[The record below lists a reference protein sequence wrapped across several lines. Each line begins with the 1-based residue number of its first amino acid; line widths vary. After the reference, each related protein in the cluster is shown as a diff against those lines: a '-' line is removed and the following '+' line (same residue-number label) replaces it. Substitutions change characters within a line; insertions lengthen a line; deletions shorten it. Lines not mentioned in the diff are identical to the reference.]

1 MIAVGSSYNK
11 SQEKKAKGSR
21 KFSALQEALEVL
33 GKSQSLSE
41 KNILCWGQ
49 LPGLSSS
56 GAPAFST
63 RITWCSELLPSSGRL
78 WMSLALRKNPVNQNW
93 REGMEKL
100 RPGHDSKGSRKWMR
114 LWEHMA
120 METWNVCRVSHQVHS
135 ALELLL
141 ARRLPWWRWEIKLW
155 CMVYVPTSK
164 DYFLD

>member
-1 MIAVGSSYNK
+1 MIVVGSSYNK

-63 RITWCSELLPSSGRL
+63 KITWCSELVPSSGRL
-78 WMSLALRKNPVNQNW
+78 RMPLALRKSPVNQNW

-100 RPGHDSKGSRKWMR
+100 RPGYYSKSSRNWMH

-141 ARRLPWWRWEIKLW
+141 AHRLPWWLWESKLQ
-155 CMVYVPTSK
+155 CVAYVPTRRL
-164 DYFLD
+164 FLD